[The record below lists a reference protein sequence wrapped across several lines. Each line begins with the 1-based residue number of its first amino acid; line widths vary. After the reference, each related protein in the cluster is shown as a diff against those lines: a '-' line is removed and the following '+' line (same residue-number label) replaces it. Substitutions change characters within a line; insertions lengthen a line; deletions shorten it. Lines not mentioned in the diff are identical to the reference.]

1 MLYGVCGL
9 AAALS
14 LLLNL
19 AHGQYAGLVAILF
32 CAAAWIGIQRLG
44 YIEFNLAGR
53 LFRPRTFR
61 RLLDAHIQLRTLE
74 DTLAGADTADQCWA
88 AVRRA
93 ARDLGFNYVTL
104 SLDHVFH
111 EERFGSDSPYSGW
124 TVNIP
129 LSETEFVKLGQSDPM
144 ATKA

>member
-1 MLYGVCGL
+1 MSAGVEGFDENRDLCDDGNCLGVVVGGKCNVCGL

-53 LFRPRTFR
+53 LFRPR
-61 RLLDAHIQLRTLE
+61 
-74 DTLAGADTADQCWA
+74 
-88 AVRRA
+88 
-93 ARDLGFNYVTL
+93 LGFVQVDL
-104 SLDHVFH
+104 EQV
-111 EERFGSDSPYSGW
+111 RFVQAG
-124 TVNIP
+124 
-129 LSETEFVKLGQSDPM
+129 LR
-144 ATKA
+144 